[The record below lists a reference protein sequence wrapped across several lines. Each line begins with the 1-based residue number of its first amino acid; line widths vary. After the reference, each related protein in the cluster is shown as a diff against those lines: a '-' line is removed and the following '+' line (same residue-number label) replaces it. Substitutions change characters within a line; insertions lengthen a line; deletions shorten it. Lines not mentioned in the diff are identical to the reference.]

1 MLPGAKY
8 TAIKRDK
15 YPVELPIDFINQAP
29 VERYFN
35 AIIIWEGYRIK
46 ETLLRNA
53 ECREDDDLTRNDVK
67 ETLKQLQRVSGAA
80 FEINDKKIHP
90 ALNIH
95 YGEVPPEEEYVYDM
109 VHRIYRFLWQ
119 YTFKLYYEIAIV
131 FADILKPEDVDPVRD
146 FYNNVLEM
154 FPKKYNIEYSKES
167 KQDLIGIKQYI
178 KYNLQE
184 PEIAKKLI
192 SKIRKE
198 INSLKD
204 NPEVY
209 AIIDDDIIKKLE
221 IRKLIVDNYIV
232 FYRIKDNNIQIVRV
246 MYGRRNWINLL

>member
-1 MLPGAKY
+1 M
-8 TAIKRDK
+8 
-15 YPVELPIDFINQAP
+15 
-29 VERYFN
+29 
-35 AIIIWEGYRIK
+35 
-46 ETLLRNA
+46 
-53 ECREDDDLTRNDVK
+53 
-67 ETLKQLQRVSGAA
+67 
-80 FEINDKKIHP
+80 
-90 ALNIH
+90 
-95 YGEVPPEEEYVYDM
+95 
-109 VHRIYRFLWQ
+109 
-119 YTFKLYYEIAIV
+119 
-131 FADILKPEDVDPVRD
+131 
-146 FYNNVLEM
+146 
-154 FPKKYNIEYSKES
+154 KKYNIEYSKES

-232 FYRIKDNNIQIVRV
+232 FYRIKDNNIQIVRNDT
-246 MYGRRNWINLL
+246 GKGIHGST